1 MLARQMQLPSGHR
14 HTGQVEAGVGVPV
27 EVVATEE
34 VLQEATSK
42 DCLDIEE

>member
-14 HTGQVEAGVGVPV
+14 HTALVEAGVAVPV

-34 VLQEATSK
+34 ALQEVTSK
-42 DCLDIEE
+42 DCLDIGE